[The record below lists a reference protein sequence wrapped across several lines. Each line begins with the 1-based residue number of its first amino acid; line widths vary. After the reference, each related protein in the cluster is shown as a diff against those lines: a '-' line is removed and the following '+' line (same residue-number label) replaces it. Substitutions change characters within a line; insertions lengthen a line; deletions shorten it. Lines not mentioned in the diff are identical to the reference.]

1 MGQTNQTTGAAAN
14 YARSLLELAGEKQQ
28 AEPVGQELSEIRQI
42 VVENPTFGSFLADPA
57 IGEIERGET
66 LRRIFEGRVSP
77 LVMNFMQVLNS
88 KGRLGN
94 LVSIADAYDEL
105 LDELLGKVEVDVT
118 VAQRL
123 GSDQLEDVRRK
134 VSAALKKDAVL
145 HQYVDESIIGG
156 MILRVQDQLI
166 DGSVKAQLTAMK
178 QKLLDARPR

>member
-1 MGQTNQTTGAAAN
+1 MAQTNQTTGAAAN
-14 YARSLLELAGEKQQ
+14 YARSLLELASEKQQ

-57 IGEIERGET
+57 IGEMERGET

-77 LVMNFMQVLNS
+77 LVMNFVQVLNS

-118 VAQRL
+118 VAHRL
-123 GSDQLEDVRRK
+123 GSRERWTGRARGEQAEECGR
-134 VSAALKKDAVL
+134 SARER
-145 HQYVDESIIGG
+145 HH
-156 MILRVQDQLI
+156 R
-166 DGSVKAQLTAMK
+166 TR
-178 QKLLDARPR
+178 ARLSGAASMAGP